1 MGAERPARRV
11 GGPAFVT
18 HRWVATQAEFDELV
32 DTLCTEP
39 RYAIDTEF
47 HRERTYYP
55 KLALVQFGWDD
66 QIVLVDP
73 LAVDMTSI
81 RRLFASPSIAV
92 FHAAQQ
98 DLDVLTYSVGAVP
111 ERMFDTQLAAGFTG
125 YSTPSLLSLLQAE
138 LGVVA
143 SKGDRLTD
151 WLRRPL
157 TADQRHYAAGDVAH
171 LLELHDR
178 LTARLTGLGRIDW
191 ALDACEELR
200 TRPAGASDPEQA
212 WLRLKDV
219 RVLKSKSRGVAQAVA
234 AWRER
239 RAAAVDVPV
248 RQILPDLAILGI
260 SQKHPATQAELS
272 QSRGVE
278 ERHSR
283 GAIGAEILGAVQEG
297 LSRDVGL
304 PSPDGD
310 DLERSLRPAV
320 TLVSAWVSEVAR
332 AERIDTALLAT
343 RSDLVALLRGDS
355 EARLATGWRAEML
368 GDGIRSL
375 VEGRA
380 GLTFDGRGGLQ
391 LIPTAERPAVTP
403 DPEPAPADPAPASG

>member
-1 MGAERPARRV
+1 VLR
-11 GGPAFVT
+11 VT
-18 HRWVATQAEFDELV
+18 HRWIASDGELADVIDILVA
-32 DTLCTEP
+32 EP

-55 KLALVQFGWDD
+55 KLALVQLAWSD

-73 LAVDMTSI
+73 LAIDVTAF
-81 RRLFASPSIAV
+81 RRLFASPAVAV

-98 DLDVLTYSVGAVP
+98 DLDVLTQTCGAVP
-111 ERMFDTQLAAGFTG
+111 EHLFDTQLAAGFTG

-157 TADQRHYAAGDVAH
+157 TADQQAYAAGDVAH
-171 LLELHDR
+171 LLELHDI
-178 LTARLTGLGRIDW
+178 LTAELISLGRLEW

-200 TRPAGASDPEQA
+200 TRPTGAIDPEQA

-219 RVLKSKSRGVAQAVA
+219 RILKAKARGIAQSVT

-260 SQKHPATQAELS
+260 AQKHPTTAAELAHA
-272 QSRGVE
+272 RGVE
-278 ERHSR
+278 ERHAR
-283 GAIGAEILGAVQEG
+283 GAMGNEILAAVAEG
-297 LSRDVGL
+297 LRRDVQM

-320 TLVSAWVSEVAR
+320 ALISAWVSEVAR
-332 AERIDTALLAT
+332 TERIDTALLAT
-343 RSDLVALLRGDS
+343 RADLVALLRGD
-355 EARLATGWRAEML
+355 EDARLARGWRGELL
-368 GDGIRSL
+368 GDGIRRL
-375 VEGRA
+375 LEGRA
-380 GLTFDGRGGLQ
+380 GLTFDRRGSLR
-391 LIPTAERPAVTP
+391 LIDIPSA
-403 DPEPAPADPAPASG
+403 ADVSG

>member
-1 MGAERPARRV
+1 MSNGQSGNRRTGTARP
-11 GGPAFVT
+11 T
-18 HRWVATQAEFDELV
+18 HRWVDDQREFEQLVADLTGQA
-32 DTLCTEP
+32 

-55 KLALVQFGWDD
+55 KLALIQLAWSD

-73 LAVDMTSI
+73 LAVDLSPIAT
-81 RRLFASPSIAV
+81 LFRSPALAV

-98 DLDVLTYSVGAVP
+98 DLDVLTQVCGVIP
-111 ERMFDTQLAAGFTG
+111 DQMFDTQLAAGFTG

-138 LGVVA
+138 LGVAA

-157 TADQRHYAAGDVAH
+157 TADQQSYAAGDVAH

-178 LTARLTGLGRIDW
+178 LTAKLESLGRLDW
-191 ALDACEELR
+191 ALEACEELR
-200 TRPAGASDPEQA
+200 VRPTGAIDPEQA

-219 RVLKSKSRGVAQAVA
+219 RTLKARGRGVAQAVA

-239 RAAAVDVPV
+239 RAAASDVPV
-248 RQILPDLAILGI
+248 RQVLPDLAVLGI
-260 SQKHPATQAELS
+260 AQKHPRTTAELA
-272 QSRGVE
+272 QARGVD

-283 GAIGAEILGAVQEG
+283 GGLAAEILNAVHLG
-297 LSRDVGL
+297 
-304 PSPDGD
+304 
-310 DLERSLRPAV
+310 LEREVEMPQSDVDELERTLRPAV

-332 AERIDTALLAT
+332 AQRIDTALLAT
-343 RSDLVALLRGDS
+343 RSDIVSLLRGDRD
-355 EARLATGWRAEML
+355 ARLAQGWRGELL
-368 GDGIRSL
+368 GDGVRRL

-380 GLTFDGRGGLQ
+380 GLTFDGRGGLR
-391 LIPTAERPAVTP
+391 LIDVGP
-403 DPEPAPADPAPASG
+403 